1 VPVNRCI
8 SDIIWYF
15 PYALQA
21 AVTADVT
28 IPTCF
33 PNLVELGIV
42 GCSRVMHL
50 EALPTLSN
58 LRSLDFERSSC
69 WKADMSVLT
78 SCTKLEQLN
87 LSQSGLMDLSPLSAC
102 INLVNV
108 NLRVSQT
115 EDISALSAC
124 TKLEWVNLSS
134 NMKLQ
139 DISPLSTL
147 TNLRYLNLGYCLQI
161 ASLAP
166 LSMCTSLLELDNSGN
181 ELVQDIS
188 PLSTLTNLRCLNI
201 CYNMNLASLSPLSMC
216 TSLQLCDLTGNRK
229 LGLQI
234 QVLEP
239 CRNLHTLVVDR
250 CEMPDTI
257 DPFVLLPIRRR
268 TILSHTIAQKS
279 TYTRAPY

>member
-1 VPVNRCI
+1 MPVNRCI

-147 TNLRYLNLGYCLQI
+147 TNLR
-161 ASLAP
+161 
-166 LSMCTSLLELDNSGN
+166 
-181 ELVQDIS
+181 
-188 PLSTLTNLRCLNI
+188 CLNI

-239 CRNLHTLVVDR
+239 CTNLHTLVVDR